1 MFKFKKRKLLKLRL
15 KWGLLPAVIAAI
27 IAGIVCGLFFPDWLA
42 RFFITINGIF
52 GNFLG
57 FIIPLLIIGLVA
69 PGIAEL
75 GRSAGKLLFITTALA
90 YGFTLA
96 SGFFSYAVA
105 DMTYPSL
112 ITAADRMTSFGEAV
126 ALKAYFSIPMP
137 PMMDVM
143 TALVLAF
150 TLGLGMASIPGTRLK
165 GALQDFRDIIDRVI
179 VSVIIPVLPLYIF
192 GIFLN
197 MTVGGQ
203 VATVLGVFAKIIV
216 LIFGITVVMLF
227 LQFLLAGIIAGKNP
241 FFMLKTMMVSYMTA
255 LGTQSS
261 AATIP
266 VNLKQVEKLG
276 VKKEIAGFVVPL
288 CATIHL
294 SGSTMKIVACSMA
307 IFLMTGQPLHFAQY
321 AGFIFMLG
329 ITMVAAPGVPGGAIM
344 AALGILQSMLGF
356 GEAELGLMIALYIAM
371 DSFGTAC
378 NVTGDGAIAV
388 IVDKLYSRR
397 PVQPVALPVQEEP
410 SQPSNPQGIRIG

>member
-1 MFKFKKRKLLKLRL
+1 MKIRKRKLHVRL
-15 KWGLLPAVIAAI
+15 KWGLLPSVICAI
-27 IAGIVCGLFFPDWLA
+27 VLGIACGMFFPVWAVRAVLT
-42 RFFITINGIF
+42 FNGLF

-57 FIIPLLIIGLVA
+57 FMIPILIVGLVA

-75 GRSAGKLLFITTALA
+75 GRSAGKLLFLTAALA

-96 SGFFSYAVA
+96 SGFFSFSIARL
-105 DMTYPSL
+105 TYPFLLTKSG
-112 ITAADRMTSFGEAV
+112 ITSFAASTELTPYFKV
-126 ALKAYFSIPMP
+126 AMP
-137 PMMDVM
+137 PLMDVM

-150 TLGLGMASIPGTRLK
+150 TLGLGMANIQGERFK
-165 GALQDFRDIIDRVI
+165 GVMVDLRDIVDKVI
-179 VSVIIPVLPLYIF
+179 VRVIIPLLPYYIF

-203 VATVLGVFAKIIV
+203 VAAVLGVFAKIIV
-216 LIFGITVVMLF
+216 LIFAITAVMLV
-227 LQFLLAGIIAGKNP
+227 LQFTLAGVIARRNP
-241 FFMLKTMMVSYMTA
+241 FSMLKTMLVAYATA

-266 VNLKQVEKLG
+266 VTLRQTIKLG
-276 VKKEIAGFVVPL
+276 VREQVAGFVVPL

-294 SGSTMKIVACSMA
+294 SGSTMKIVACALA
-307 IFLMTGQPLHFAQY
+307 IVFMTGQAVNAAQF
-321 AGFIFMLG
+321 AGFICMLG
-329 ITMVAAPGVPGGAIM
+329 VTMVAAPGVPGGAIM

-356 GEAELGLMIALYIAM
+356 GPAEQGLMIALYIAM

-388 IVDKLYSRR
+388 IIDKIYSRKS
-397 PVQPVALPVQEEP
+397 QP
-410 SQPSNPQGIRIG
+410 SQPQMQTQTS